1 MSAIVSASASRLLSA
16 SLNISSVSIFANNL
30 LLALSDPPDGGRH
43 SFRAGRLREIGGT
56 KGNGGSIM
64 GGAIPGASGTSISAS
79 RLTCSVPEVTGAA
92 TPVMDRPEPKGPPV
106 SFGPPQ
112 TSGRA

>member
-1 MSAIVSASASRLLSA
+1 
-16 SLNISSVSIFANNL
+16 
-30 LLALSDPPDGGRH
+30 
-43 SFRAGRLREIGGT
+43 
-56 KGNGGSIM
+56 M

-92 TPVMDRPEPKGPPV
+92 TPVMDRPEPTGPPV

-112 TSGRA
+112 TSGRAQTIKESRLGTNDFEELPDVSKSDNVYVGEV